1 MMAQIGTATDN
12 VLLGISIAEVQL
24 ANVIYTACAG
34 SLIITGGMLGIKIG
48 WKNNFRLGALLCM
61 VGELAVASAPNIF
74 ILTWVGY
81 VLVGVSG
88 SLLIPNVLGIFPGIY
103 KGKDRAVA
111 FGAIGTAIGLAN
123 LIPLVLGYIID
134 ALGGRVVFG
143 CLAVHFGIIF
153 FGSLK
158 MPEIEKST
166 SKVLMDV
173 KRAIMGNA
181 AGSAAFA
188 IVPPLA
194 AVIFKSVEKHFEYGI

>member
-24 ANVIYTACAG
+24 ANVIYAACAG
-34 SLIITGGMLGIKIG
+34 SFIITGGMLGIKIG

-88 SLLIPNVLGIFPGIY
+88 SLLIPNVLGIIPGIY

-111 FGAIGTAIGLAN
+111 FGAIGLAN
-123 LIPLVLGYIID
+123 LIPLVLGYIIE

-188 IVPPLA
+188 IVPLLA

>member
-24 ANVIYTACAG
+24 ANVIYAACAG
-34 SLIITGGMLGIKIG
+34 SFIITGGMLGIKIG

-74 ILTWVGY
+74 ILTWVGH

-88 SLLIPNVLGIFPGIY
+88 SLLIPSVLGIIPVIY

-111 FGAIGTAIGLAN
+111 FGAIGLAN